1 MPHNVVAPAPVNGDK
16 LPNVPTDD
24 VKTISH
30 GNSVLTHDLKGVNLD
45 INSVKNS
52 ATNLQCIGGKQVPC
66 QLPVATVVNS
76 HKSAWE
82 RAQDRFEEDQRV
94 KAEHKSEE
102 VVCKDT
108 GGEHWRVCLRRAVSE
123 VFSSKRFK
131 NVDLE
136 RLYQRYFFKLNQTNT
151 IVFIF
156 FIFVACAVL
165 IGFHYGGGA
174 TFFLKG
180 LVLSVVMVILI
191 AMEFVF
197 MYPSFN
203 QVHLFVVCYS
213 SLALLGVVVL
223 VACVVPDTQTASEG
237 VWSCVFFIYLIYSL
251 LPIRMRHSVLAGVS
265 LALLHT
271 VCSAIIYQGH
281 SYAWRQLLANGF
293 IFTCVNVAGIFTHYP
308 TEAAQRQAFLETRR
322 CIEARLITQGENQQQ
337 ERLLLSVLPRH
348 VALEMKADIAGK
360 PKDSMFHKIYIRRHE
375 NVR

>member
-1 MPHNVVAPAPVNGDK
+1 MTRLNEKRPGTMPHNVVAPAPVNGDK

-223 VACVVPDTQTASEG
+223 VACVIPDTQTASEG

-281 SYAWRQLLANGF
+281 SYAWRQVSDMFVLFHFHFEN
-293 IFTCVNVAGIFTHYP
+293 NNN
-308 TEAAQRQAFLETRR
+308 
-322 CIEARLITQGENQQQ
+322 IESI
-337 ERLLLSVLPRH
+337 
-348 VALEMKADIAGK
+348 
-360 PKDSMFHKIYIRRHE
+360 
-375 NVR
+375 